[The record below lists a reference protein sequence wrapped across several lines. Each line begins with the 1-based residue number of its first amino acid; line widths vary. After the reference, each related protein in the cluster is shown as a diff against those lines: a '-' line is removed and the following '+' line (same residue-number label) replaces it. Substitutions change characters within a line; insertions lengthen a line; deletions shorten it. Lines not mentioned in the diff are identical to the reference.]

1 MTATPP
7 SPDTKPHSPR
17 ALLALVGGALIAF
30 LLTLLNRYLGVFVP
44 LPTGRTPLTHLIS
57 LAYLFPL
64 LLALLTAATGAARL
78 PQSLGFLGLVGLL
91 LGVPM
96 GLVYLLTE
104 IFHVG
109 VPLPLFLTA
118 NNLFLPIGVML
129 LGVALGRKIIR
140 HPNTLLALAG
150 IVIFFDVVMVT
161 MGTVAQAMQSGSKLI
176 ALVSVG
182 GGAPQPNLPFTKS
195 VPLISG
201 VTIGPADILMPALFF
216 AAIVQFPQ
224 LRDDWKIPLKPTF
237 LWTLGLLALALVIV
251 ETTGLPIPA
260 WVPMGIALLIANS
273 RYAAFTK
280 QEKRDLWIGAVFAL
294 FCAGLI
300 IVGARK
306 FFASQPKPAA
316 TERTPKWGWVL
327 GVVRETRERLVNQV
341 MDGYPVAKAGIRP
354 GDVIESLNGVPTKQL
369 QTQEALYAVLDAA
382 EKEGLTVR
390 LRRLGEKKPLDIKV
404 TLP

>member
-1 MTATPP
+1 MTAPTPTPDTTPP
-7 SPDTKPHSPR
+7 SRR
-17 ALLALVGGALIAF
+17 ALLALVGGVLSAF
-30 LLTLLNRYLGVFVP
+30 VLTLLNRYLGLFVSLPAGRSP
-44 LPTGRTPLTHLIS
+44 LVHLIS

-64 LLALLTAATGAARL
+64 LFALLSAAAGAARL
-78 PQSLGFLGLVGLL
+78 PQSMGFLGLVGLL

-104 IFHVG
+104 KFRVG

-118 NNLFLPIGVML
+118 NNLFLPTGVML
-129 LGVALGRKIIR
+129 LGAALGRKIIR

-150 IVIFFDVVMVT
+150 IVIFFDIVMVT

-176 ALVSVG
+176 SLVSVG
-182 GGAPQPNLPFTKS
+182 GGAAQPS
-195 VPLISG
+195 VPFAKSIPLLSG

-216 AAIVQFPQ
+216 AAIVQFPR
-224 LRDDWKIPLKPTF
+224 LRDDWQIPLKPTF
-237 LWTLGLLALALVIV
+237 WWTVGLLALALVIV
-251 ETTGLPIPA
+251 ETTALPIPA

-306 FFASQPKPAA
+306 FFASQPKQAA
-316 TERTPKWGWVL
+316 ERTPKWGWVL
-327 GVVRETRERLVNQV
+327 GVVRETRERLVLQV
-341 MDGYPVAKAGIRP
+341 VNDYPIAKAGIRP
-354 GDVIESLNGVPTKQL
+354 GDVIESLNGVPSAKL
-369 QTQEALYAVLDAA
+369 QTQEALFAVLDAA
-382 EKEGLTVR
+382 EKDGLTIR
-390 LRRLGEKKPLDIKV
+390 LRRLGEKKPLELKV